1 MINTNTTWQ
10 RDILVRTKQQI
21 TQNSQNERKENN
33 QSYYT
38 KVARDEG
45 IFNRNLKSY
54 HVAFPV
60 FVFCSTSIIFS
71 ISYSTTLKVCKS
83 KMVG

>member
-21 TQNSQNERKENN
+21 TQNSQNEKKQNN

-45 IFNRNLKSY
+45 MFNRNFKS
-54 HVAFPV
+54 
-60 FVFCSTSIIFS
+60 
-71 ISYSTTLKVCKS
+71 
-83 KMVG
+83 